1 MSWKEKYKP
10 AIPKRYLF
18 FLAGALWLLVGT
30 VLSSVGCY
38 WIVNNTVKHHII
50 VYLVPVAFTVG
61 IIKGKFV
68 LYKTASRSSDRIYAH
83 PEKACF
89 GSVFSW
95 GTWMIIALMVFIGQ
109 MLRKFI
115 VPLDYRDYLGL
126 VYILIGLALAT
137 SSLVYWKNF
146 FQYSKRTTQN

>member
-1 MSWKEKYKP
+1 MSWKEKYNP

-18 FLAGALWLLVGT
+18 LLAGFIWLVVGA

-38 WIVNNTVKHHII
+38 WIANSPVKHHII
-50 VYLVPVAFTVG
+50 IYLLPVAFTVG

-68 LYKTASRSSDRIYAH
+68 LYKAADRTSKRIYSS
-83 PEKACF
+83 PERACF

-95 GTWMIIALMVFIGQ
+95 GTWMIIALMVSIGQ
-109 MLRKFI
+109 ILRRFI

-146 FQYSKRTTQN
+146 FQYSKRTTRN